1 MISLKGKDCARLF
14 HCEGW
19 APFLMAHHYTRLG
32 IEYSLRPVWAW
43 SFQGILFLEAFVP
56 NVYVEGSDTIDR
68 L

>member
-1 MISLKGKDCARLF
+1 MIFLKGKDCARLF
-14 HCEGW
+14 
-19 APFLMAHHYTRLG
+19 HYTRLG

-43 SFQGILFLEAFVP
+43 NFQGILFLEAFVP